1 MNEGTPTWRINK
13 DRERVEHE
21 CEERAREE
29 ASDTLRSRARLFELL
44 TEFGAMEEGDI
55 ASELMAVVAPC
66 YDVNPAAK
74 RLRHLLWYAA
84 YRRALAA
91 ERRKEGL
98 E

>member
-1 MNEGTPTWRINK
+1 MNEGTPTWRVDK

-29 ASDTLRSRARLFELL
+29 AERGLTKPEYVSGLVSDLDEGEQHRLGETFAALFAE
-44 TEFGAMEEGDI
+44 AD
-55 ASELMAVVAPC
+55 
-66 YDVNPAAK
+66 DPAD
-74 RLRHLLWYAA
+74 AA
-84 YRRALAA
+84 NKLFALIHGFALRRALAA